1 MENIKQARPVQENP
15 CTINTNIQIK
25 IYKYEYTTTY
35 PIKSYPKED
44 VSAQRGRENQDTI
57 GYDEINAY
65 KDLIKE
71 NIEYD
76 ILAVK
81 LKSDIAML
89 DEIVDLLTETV
100 CSTKDRIII
109 AGDVYSPAL
118 VKSKLLKLNSEHIE
132 YVVECMKENTTDV
145 RNIKKYLWLRFLI
158 RRQSIDSYFR
168 AKVNHDLYGNE

>member
-1 MENIKQARPVQENP
+1 M
-15 CTINTNIQIK
+15 
-25 IYKYEYTTTY
+25 
-35 PIKSYPKED
+35 
-44 VSAQRGRENQDTI
+44 
-57 GYDEINAY
+57 
-65 KDLIKE
+65 
-71 NIEYD
+71 
-76 ILAVK
+76 AVK

-145 RNIKKYLWLRFLI
+145 RNIKKYLFGCA
-158 RRQSIDSYFR
+158 F
-168 AKVNHDLYGNE
+168 